1 MNTKTR
7 NTLLTYLFLLLTFFI
22 LVLFTKDLYGKIV
35 EQKNSLQT
43 LKTDLADKQT
53 QAEKLA
59 QIKQEIDAG
68 KYAQYNFEKYLIN
81 FSEDELSTFFYD
93 YAKTNPGRVK
103 IETLTFAKWAQN
115 EFGFMEG
122 TIDLS
127 LTFATELDMLN
138 MMSFLLTNEKYNFYI
153 HQFTYPLWEITGP
166 FSVEIPLKVLYK

>member
-1 MNTKTR
+1 MNNKTR

-43 LKTDLADKQT
+43 LKTDLADKQA

-103 IETLTFAKWAQN
+103 IETLTFAK
-115 EFGFMEG
+115 
-122 TIDLS
+122 
-127 LTFATELDMLN
+127 
-138 MMSFLLTNEKYNFYI
+138 
-153 HQFTYPLWEITGP
+153 
-166 FSVEIPLKVLYK
+166 